1 MAEYIERES
10 LEQDIKQYSHARID
24 NDAIDQMG
32 FQFVEEMVS
41 TLRIIEKQPTADV
54 VEVKHGEW
62 QEIDNL
68 VIEHGLPTVKGK
80 TWRCSICGEARK
92 NRTAPDMNYCP
103 NCGAKM
109 DLKEGAENES

>member
-1 MAEYIERES
+1 MTCKDCLYHERCHSEIAYGMGSDDLTGEYFTDIERRC
-10 LEQDIKQYSHARID
+10 A
-24 NDAIDQMG
+24 G
-32 FQFVEEMVS
+32 F
-41 TLRIIEKQPTADV
+41 KNKADV

-103 NCGAKM
+103 NCGAYM
-109 DLKEGAENES
+109 REEE